1 MSLPAWNARAPEEA
15 NHFNPAYC
23 GALIYEFVRAFEKE
37 APTSPDYALI
47 FCALPVAM
55 HAPTRDS
62 LPRTTLTGL
71 LPWLERTPAARI
83 GFAARA
89 RGLAPYLREAIQ
101 FALARNAL
109 VVDEAGRVALG
120 SKRASFTPKALD
132 DMTTDI
138 RNTVTATRMV
148 GRWFAAS
155 GDTSTILA
163 AWGVRV

>member
-1 MSLPAWNARAPEEA
+1 MRLPAWTNRAQEEA

-23 GALIYEFVRAFEKE
+23 GALIYEFVRAYEKE
-37 APTSPDYALI
+37 APTPPNYALI

-55 HAPTRDS
+55 HAPTRDR

-71 LPWLERTPAARI
+71 FPWLERTPAVRI
-83 GFAARA
+83 GFADRA

-109 VVDEAGRVALG
+109 VVNESGCIALG
-120 SKRASFTPKALD
+120 SKRASFTPKVLD
-132 DMTTDI
+132 YMTSDI